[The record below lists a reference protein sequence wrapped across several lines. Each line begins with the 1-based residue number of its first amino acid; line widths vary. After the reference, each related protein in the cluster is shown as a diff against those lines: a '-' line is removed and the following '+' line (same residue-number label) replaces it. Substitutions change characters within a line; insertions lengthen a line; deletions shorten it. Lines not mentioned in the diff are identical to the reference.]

1 MTDTTTVS
9 GNSSF
14 VQAVLEG
21 GPASIPEALRSLT
34 VNPLE
39 DTVKILFYGGYEH
52 FVRADMAAADAVR
65 GHVVFRWAMRTEI
78 AE

>member
-9 GNSSF
+9 GNSDF
-14 VQAVLEG
+14 VHAVLEG

-34 VNPLE
+34 VNPAE
-39 DTVKILFYGGYEH
+39 DNVKIPFYGGYEH

-65 GHVVFRWAMRTEI
+65 GHVVFRWTTRTEI